1 MAAVLRINIVTNA
14 SGAQAGINQTSG
26 ALGKLSKVG
35 AAAAGGAA
43 LAGGALVAL
52 GVSAFK
58 SASDVQQSFGALESV
73 FGKTAG
79 TMKEFAEGAANSV
92 GLAKSEYANLAVV
105 LGSQLTNMGRSQA
118 EAGAETN
125 KLIGLGAD
133 LASTFGGSVADA
145 VSAVSGVLKGETDP
159 IERYGISIK
168 AADINAQLA
177 AKGLDKLQGAA
188 LKQATATAA
197 LELLTKQAGAA
208 QGAFGREANTAAGQ
222 QERLRANIENVK
234 AGIGKGL
241 LPVATAAFAFLNTRA
256 IPIAKDLGERFNRDV
271 APALARVGRFILTNV
286 LPAARAFATYIGE
299 KVVPIVRDILSPVIT
314 AVADHFRRV
323 AGTIS
328 DNRDNFA
335 KLKPIIDLV
344 FGVLKKLAPVV
355 GGTIKTAFETFST
368 VLSTVIGLIADII
381 STVDSAIQKIKDFGQ
396 AIADSPI
403 GKVASGVGKVL
414 GGIFAAPLVGRHAP
428 LAGAPAALVR
438 HTPRMAT
445 AGLGGLPIGAG
456 YTGGAS
462 STAGATIDA
471 RTIVNVSVSGAIDP
485 VSTARTIRQLLRG
498 EDVRLGRAS
507 TFVPA
512 SGWAG

>member
-26 ALGKLSKVG
+26 ALGKLGKVG
-35 AAAAGGAA
+35 AAAAAGAA
-43 LAGGALVAL
+43 VAGGALVAL

-58 SASDVQQSFGALESV
+58 AGSEVQQSFGALESV
-73 FGKTAG
+73 FGKSAG
-79 TMKEFAEGAANSV
+79 QMKTWAEGAAASV
-92 GLAKSEYANLAVV
+92 GLAKSQYANLSVV

-118 EAGAETN
+118 EAGKETN

-133 LASTFGGSVADA
+133 LAATFGGSVADA

-168 AADINAQLA
+168 QSDISARLA
-177 AKGLDKLQGAA
+177 AQGLDKLQGAA

-197 LELLTKQAGAA
+197 LELLTKQSTAA

-234 AGIGKGL
+234 AGIGQGL
-241 LPVATAAFAFLNTRA
+241 LPVATTAFTFLNTKA
-256 IPIAKDLGERFNRDV
+256 IPIAKSLADRFATDV
-271 APALARVGRFILTNV
+271 APALSKVGRFITQNV
-286 LPAARAFATYIGE
+286 VPAVRAFVGYAAE
-299 KVVPIVRDILSPVIT
+299 KVIPVVRDVLSPVIS
-314 AVADHFRRV
+314 AAAGYFQKV
-323 AGTIS
+323 AGAVS
-328 DNRDNFA
+328 SNRDNFA
-335 KLKPIIDLV
+335 KLKPVIDLV
-344 FGVLKKLAPVV
+344 FAVLKKLAPVV
-355 GGTIKTAFETFST
+355 GGTIKTAFDTFGTVIST
-368 VLSTVIGLIADII
+368 TIGLIGDII
-381 STVDSAIQKIKDFGQ
+381 SIVDSAIQKIKDFAQ

-414 GGIFAAPLVGRHAP
+414 GGIFTAPLVGRHAP
-428 LAGAPAALVR
+428 LAGSPAALVGHR
-438 HTPRMAT
+438 PRLAT
-445 AGLGGLPIGAG
+445 AALGALPIGAG
-456 YTGGAS
+456 FAGTAASAGGAS
-462 STAGATIDA
+462 IDA
-471 RTIVNVSVSGAIDP
+471 RTIVNVNVSGAIDP

-512 SGWAG
+512 SGWTA